1 MAPRRQLSTRARLDL
16 FLAHKGRCA
25 SCTLPIP
32 PGKGWDI
39 DHIIPLA
46 IGGPDTTDNMQILCR
61 PCHGVKTTKRDVPAI
76 AKVERMR
83 AKHLGAVRSRRS
95 MEGGRHH
102 NFKKTLSG
110 SVVLRSGKVS

>member
-1 MAPRRQLSTRARLDL
+1 MAYRRQLSTRARLNL

-46 IGGPDTTDNMQILCR
+46 LGGSDTTDNMQILCR
-61 PCHGVKTTKRDVPAI
+61 PCHGTKTIKRDVPAI
-76 AKVERMR
+76 AKVERIR
-83 AKHLGAVRSRRS
+83 AKHLGAARSRRA
-95 MEGGRHH
+95 MEGGRKS
-102 NFKKTLSG
+102 FYKKAIG
-110 SVVLRSGKVS
+110 GRVVSRYPK

>member
-46 IGGPDTTDNMQILCR
+46 LGGSDTTDNMQILCR
-61 PCHGVKTTKRDVPAI
+61 PCHGAKTTKQDVPII
-76 AKVERMR
+76 AKIERIR
-83 AKHLGAVRSRRS
+83 ARHTGAHRTKRPMPCGRRS
-95 MEGGRHH
+95 L
-102 NFKKTLSG
+102 FKKKISG
-110 SVVLRSGKVS
+110 QIVRRDAE

>member
-1 MAPRRQLSTRARLDL
+1 MAYRRQLSTRARLNL

-46 IGGPDTTDNMQILCR
+46 LGGSDTTDNMQILCR
-61 PCHGVKTTKRDVPAI
+61 PCHGTKTTKRDVPVI
-76 AKVERMR
+76 AKVERIR
-83 AKHLGAVRSRRS
+83 AKHLGAASSRRA
-95 MEGGRHH
+95 MEGGRKS
-102 NFKKTLSG
+102 FYKKAIG
-110 SVVLRSGKVS
+110 GRVVSRYPK